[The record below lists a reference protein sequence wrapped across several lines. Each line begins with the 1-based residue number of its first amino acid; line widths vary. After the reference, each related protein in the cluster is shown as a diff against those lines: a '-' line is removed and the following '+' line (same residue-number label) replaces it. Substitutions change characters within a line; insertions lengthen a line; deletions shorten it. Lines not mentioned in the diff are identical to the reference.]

1 MSEFLYEIKICVG
14 AKIIADKIS
23 NTDCNKIPLNKKM
36 IEGIIESERDLK
48 IVFELK
54 QIFQIKQYMKIKII
68 FTDK

>member
-1 MSEFLYEIKICVG
+1 
-14 AKIIADKIS
+14 
-23 NTDCNKIPLNKKM
+23 M